1 MNAIYNI
8 SIYRDLNQGG
18 DNSHRQIALQTR
30 QNAFITITTNKRDP
44 VLEYDIRM
52 KYYKLKL
59 ENKAVII
66 AALLFFLSILLSP
79 AIEEQPKAEDK
90 VGKLIPKLQDK
101 QARVRADAV
110 KELGKIMDS
119 RAVPFLINALKDT
132 DSYVRGQAARALG
145 KIKDTRAVK
154 PLINLLDDDFIYVRE
169 EAATALGD
177 IKDALAVD
185 PLINFLKKDYTY
197 AREEAA
203 KSLMKIGLPAI
214 APLINAPK
222 ENNLKL
228 VADAY
233 YFFVCR
239 GESGSEAVLIQ
250 ALYKYGTQKMDVDFA
265 NCGNIQLKE
274 AAQKWA
280 ESHNIK
286 IKVPLGAG
294 NGPVWGRCK
303 S

>member
-1 MNAIYNI
+1 M
-8 SIYRDLNQGG
+8 
-18 DNSHRQIALQTR
+18 
-30 QNAFITITTNKRDP
+30 NKRDP

-66 AALLFFLSILLSP
+66 AALLFFLSILLLPVLP
-79 AIEEQPKAEDK
+79 AIGEQPKAEDG

-101 QARVRADAV
+101 HARVRADAV
-110 KELGKIMDS
+110 KELGTIIDS
-119 RAVPFLINALKDT
+119 RAVLLLINALRDT

-145 KIKDTRAVK
+145 KIKDIRAVK
-154 PLINLLDDDFIYVRE
+154 PLIDVLDDDFICVRE

-177 IKDALAVD
+177 IKDVLAVD
-185 PLINFLKKDYTY
+185 PLINFLKKDDTY
-197 AREEAA
+197 AREEAS

-214 APLINAPK
+214 SPLINAPK

-239 GESGSEAVLIQ
+239 GESGSEAVLID
-250 ALYKYGTQKMDVDFA
+250 ALYKYGTRKMDVDFA
-265 NCGNIQLKE
+265 NCGNIQLKK
-274 AAQKWA
+274 AAQEWA

-286 IKVPLGAG
+286 IKVPLVTG